1 MTRDAPRRELSPRA
15 RERLRLAAGLLR
27 AGAGGVCIDDRGGFY
42 EGVLVA
48 LDALPPDD
56 LNYVR
61 GQVDWV
67 EGYCA
72 AEARF
77 FGATERK

>member
-1 MTRDAPRRELSPRA
+1 LSPRA
-15 RERLRLAAGLLR
+15 RERLRLAAALLR
-27 AGAGGVCIDDRGGFY
+27 AGDVVIDDQAGFC

-48 LDALPPDD
+48 LASLSPAAREH
-56 LNYVR
+56 VR

-67 EGYCA
+67 ESYGV

-77 FGATERK
+77 FGTPARK